1 MPTTTAQKTSVIPLV
16 RVRLPSTLATR
27 AGVDRLSEV
36 RAETVGAGL
45 AAITALHPA
54 LAPLIW
60 LGAGELNPNVM
71 VFHNEALVR
80 DDNLDNALEEG
91 DMIDVVP
98 AVESG

>member
-1 MPTTTAQKTSVIPLV
+1 MPLV

-27 AGVDRLSEV
+27 AGVERLSEIRAGTV
-36 RAETVGAGL
+36 RAGL
-45 AAITALHPA
+45 TAVTARHPR
-54 LAPLIW
+54 LDPLIW

-71 VFHNEALVR
+71 VFHNEVLVR
-80 DDNLDNALEEG
+80 DDTLDSVLRDH